1 MACTNSLYS
10 SSTTSSLFISRYQN
24 LEGFFKHQRTIHY
37 QRRIQT
43 QTKTG
48 SSVYILHSTMTTGQ
62 HIICQQIY
70 TPIVIYLDKDLDTI
84 DQFQLIEMG
93 RALCYYIKRG
103 LWYLNR
109 MFFNGPFKSGMMM
122 EFEYFFYFDTQFALA
137 VKCIDIISFELFCS
151 FGGLLLLCYCNATTP
166 CFFLF
171 SALLL

>member
-1 MACTNSLYS
+1 MYKFSLQFFHHQFIIHFSISKPGGVFQTSKNYS
-10 SSTTSSLFISRYQN
+10 LLDHPDANKNRIISL
-24 LEGFFKHQRTIHY
+24 HT
-37 QRRIQT
+37 
-43 QTKTG
+43 
-48 SSVYILHSTMTTGQ
+48 YILRTMTTGQ
-62 HIICQQIY
+62 NIIYATRYI
-70 TPIVIYLDKDLDTI
+70 PIVIYLDKDLDTI